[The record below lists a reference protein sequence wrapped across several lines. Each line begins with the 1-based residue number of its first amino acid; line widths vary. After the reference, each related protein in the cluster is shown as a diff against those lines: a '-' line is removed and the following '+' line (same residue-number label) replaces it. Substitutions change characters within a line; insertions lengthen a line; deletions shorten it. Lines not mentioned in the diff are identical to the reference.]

1 MKRLV
6 NTYPDLHI
14 KVVPGISSK
23 LLDQVESGTLD
34 AAVISEPTKIP
45 TNFNWMPIIKEELKL
60 LTAPEIIEKDPIKIL
75 TSEPYIRHTRSS
87 SSWSIAENGYPSI
100 MLL

>member
-1 MKRLV
+1 MFSYETILDDLIGDPQMIGELTLGAVPSTIRGLIPIAVKRLV

-34 AAVISEPTKIP
+34 AAVISEPTKDS
-45 TNFNWMPIIKEELKL
+45 N
-60 LTAPEIIEKDPIKIL
+60 
-75 TSEPYIRHTRSS
+75 
-87 SSWSIAENGYPSI
+87 
-100 MLL
+100 